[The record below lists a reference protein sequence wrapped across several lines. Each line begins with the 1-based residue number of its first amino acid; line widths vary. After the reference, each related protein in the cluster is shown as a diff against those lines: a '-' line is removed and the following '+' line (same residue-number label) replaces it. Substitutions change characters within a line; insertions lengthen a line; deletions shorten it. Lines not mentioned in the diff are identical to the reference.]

1 MLPGAAAH
9 AASQF
14 LQDLQCPLNRPGT
27 ANTTPVVH
35 TLHAASG
42 SLHDICNSDQLA
54 STFNTYLLV
63 LLEER
68 PPSELAC

>member
-1 MLPGAAAH
+1 MDGAAW
-9 AASQF
+9 S
-14 LQDLQCPLNRPGT
+14 CSTCSKSNSCKTCSPLNRPGT

-63 LLEER
+63 LLEEKA
-68 PPSELAC
+68 PV